1 MGVLLNTYQKTVSKM
16 KLYIVLAFLATAA
29 LATPTTKTCEQKNEV
44 LKNALVNLAKKH
56 PIQSKDDCSECF
68 ADILQAVGDCVS
80 FTDPAAIIKCVQDII
95 GAANPCYECICE
107 LITDIGNLFGQDWH
121 C

>member
-1 MGVLLNTYQKTVSKM
+1 MQNLL
-16 KLYIVLAFLATAA
+16 
-29 LATPTTKTCEQKNEV
+29 PT
-44 LKNALVNLAKKH
+44 
-56 PIQSKDDCSECF
+56 DCSECF

-121 C
+121 CWFCLIRLKNI